1 LPASPDQSF
10 ERSQSEAKSHS
21 GKGKILVLED
31 QKAILKM
38 LQRMLGKM
46 GYETICAEDGDQVLG
61 MYKKSQDSGDP
72 IDLVILDLTIPGG
85 KGGVET
91 MKELL
96 TLDPEVKAVVS
107 SGYFDDPIMAN
118 FRQYGFVGVIPKPYN
133 MSQLAQVLSDIEDQK
148 N

>member
-1 LPASPDQSF
+1 
-10 ERSQSEAKSHS
+10 
-21 GKGKILVLED
+21 
-31 QKAILKM
+31 
-38 LQRMLGKM
+38 
-46 GYETICAEDGDQVLG
+46 
-61 MYKKSQDSGDP
+61 
-72 IDLVILDLTIPGG
+72 
-85 KGGVET
+85 